1 MRKHARSCWGE
12 EALAAADEA
21 KDAAEARGTIVKGLQ
36 ENGTITSAFQRKGN
50 GKVTYSI
57 RPHTK
62 TEVRAEIVRW
72 VAESVRPF
80 RIVKDRGFLSLM
92 KTGRPQ
98 HYIPSPSTVSRD
110 VRLVF
115 VRARSRIAKMLQTY
129 EGQLSYGTDAWTAPN
144 HRPFVGFTVH
154 LERAGQPFGFPLDI
168 VEVAS
173 SHSGEGLAK
182 VFKKTLQEFGVEEK
196 MLAVAADNASA
207 NDTMIDELSK
217 LIDTFPGETNCVRC
231 FLHVVNLIAKTLIR
245 QFDVPKKDQNAILTE
260 DERELQELAEG
271 VADDLAAQGDGE
283 EVDELLEVNED
294 DWIDEIELL
303 TAEERANLEQSIR
316 PLRLVLAKL
325 RKLAFK
331 MINSPTKLLPTWYTH
346 LDALRMIARVMPRD
360 VATRWNS
367 TFDMLEFA
375 IEYRLGIDKI
385 CADRNAGLRQLELSE
400 REWECA
406 RQLCDVLKVSHNHH
420 TLPQSLTRFWRLLT
434 QVFKDATLYFSRAT
448 PNLAMVIPAMDHVD
462 ERLTTDSINRAFDP
476 AVRASL
482 GLAKKTLNRY
492 YSKTDLSETYRTAM
506 VLHPRHKLS
515 YFKQARW
522 EPEWIDEAERIV
534 REKYELS
541 YEKRPCDEDDSDV
554 VVTGTSQTSIK
565 SNTNIFDS
573 IPALSAPKP
582 SERRSELD
590 IYLATDPEHVA
601 DALAWWHERRGTYP
615 HLSRMALDYLSI
627 PATSVDVE
635 RMFSCGRLVLSH
647 VRSRLSAQSTRALI
661 CLGAWSRLGLVKDD
675 DVKAVT
681 VLAELEG
688 EDQALEDGW
697 DSIKL

>member
-57 RPHTK
+57 RPHQ
-62 TEVRAEIVRW
+62 
-72 VAESVRPF
+72 
-80 RIVKDRGFLSLM
+80 DRGAR
-92 KTGRPQ
+92 GDCRPQ

-196 MLAVAADNASA
+196 
-207 NDTMIDELSK
+207 
-217 LIDTFPGETNCVRC
+217 
-231 FLHVVNLIAKTLIR
+231 
-245 QFDVPKKDQNAILTE
+245 FDVPKKDQNAILTE

-316 PLRLVLAKL
+316 PLRLVLAKVMSAETGIQDDQL
-325 RKLAFK
+325 TYKAPADVVH
-331 MINSPTKLLPTWYTH
+331 SPRRASYDCPC
-346 LDALRMIARVMPRD
+346 DARD

-400 REWECA
+400 REWSVPDSFTHA
-406 RQLCDVLKVSHNHH
+406 LLATSHAGLQGRH
-420 TLPQSLTRFWRLLT
+420 TLFLSCDT
-434 QVFKDATLYFSRAT
+434 
-448 PNLAMVIPAMDHVD
+448 NLAMVIPAMDHVD
-462 ERLTTDSINRAFDP
+462 ERLTTDSIN
-476 AVRASL
+476 L
-482 GLAKKTLNRY
+482 
-492 YSKTDLSETYRTAM
+492 
-506 VLHPRHKLS
+506 LHPRHKLS

-627 PATSVDVE
+627 PDVE